1 MTTPL
6 TVSEKD
12 LQTMLM
18 VINATGVDDAGYGL
32 PWSTMEALETLV
44 PGQWTAF
51 FGIDVVNHRNYFGQ
65 GFGAGEHESQGPDE
79 PEDESFWYHYP
90 NSICSYP
97 ERTGDLRTVT
107 KTTDFFTLREHRKT
121 PMYVDVLGPEDADH
135 EMMACLPDGPG
146 RQLRLIV
153 WRGRADPDFTERD
166 RAILTL
172 LRPHLHAV
180 HLLVLRHRHGIP
192 ELTNRQWELLRL
204 VEAGL
209 SNTQIARRL
218 HLAESTV
225 RKHLENTFRRLDVSS
240 RTAAVA
246 AAFPERAHPVAIEQ
260 T

>member
-6 TVSEKD
+6 AVSGKD
-12 LQTMLM
+12 LHMMLA
-18 VINATGVDDAGYGL
+18 VINATEVDDAGYGL
-32 PWSTMEALETLV
+32 PWATMETLHELV

-51 FGIDVVNHRNYFGQ
+51 FGVDVVNRSHYFDQ
-65 GFGAGEHESQGPDE
+65 GVGAGEHDGRGPND
-79 PEDESFWYHYP
+79 PEDENTAFWFHYP
-90 NSICSYP
+90 GSTCSYP
-97 ERTGDLRTVT
+97 DRTGDLRSVT
-107 KTTDFFTLREHRKT
+107 KTTDFLTLREHRGT
-121 PMYVDVLGPEDADH
+121 PMYVDVLGPDADH
-135 EMMACLPDGPG
+135 DMMVCLPDGPG

-166 RAILTL
+166 RAVLTL

-180 HLLVLRHRHGIP
+180 HLRVLRHQRGTP
-192 ELTNRQWELLRL
+192 ELTKRQWELLYL

-225 RKHLENTFRRLDVSS
+225 RKHLENVFRRLGVSS

-246 AAFPERAHPVAIEQ
+246 AAFPQRTPD
-260 T
+260 

>member
-6 TVSEKD
+6 AVGDND
-12 LQTMLM
+12 LQMMLT
-18 VINATGVDDAGYGL
+18 VVNVTDVDDAGYGL
-32 PWSTMEALETLV
+32 PWSTMDILQELI

-51 FGIDVVNHRNYFGQ
+51 FGIDVVNHCNYFGQ
-65 GFGAGEHESQGPDE
+65 GVGAGEYETRGPDE
-79 PEDESFWYHYP
+79 PEDDEAFWYHYP
-90 NSICSYP
+90 DSICSYP
-97 ERTGDLRTVT
+97 ERTGDFRSVT
-107 KTTDFFTLREHRKT
+107 KTTDFLSLREHRRT
-121 PMYVDVLGPEDADH
+121 PMYVDVMGPDADH
-135 EMMACLPDGPG
+135 EMMVCLPDGPG

-166 RAILTL
+166 RAVLTL

-180 HLLVLRHRHGIP
+180 HLQVLRYQRGVP
-192 ELTNRQWELLRL
+192 ELTNRQWELLHL

-225 RKHLENTFRRLDVSS
+225 RKHLENAFRRLDVSS

-246 AAFPERAHPVAIEQ
+246 AAFPQGARSLPD
-260 T
+260 

>member
-6 TVSEKD
+6 AVSEND

-18 VINATGVDDAGYGL
+18 VVNATDVNDAGYGL
-32 PWSTMEALETLV
+32 PWSTMETLETLV
-44 PGQWTAF
+44 PGHWTAF
-51 FGIDVVNHRNYFGQ
+51 FGIDVVNRRHYFGQ

-79 PEDESFWYHYP
+79 PSDDDEAFWYHYP
-90 NSICSYP
+90 DSICSYP
-97 ERTGDLRTVT
+97 ERNGDLRSVT
-107 KTTDFFTLREHRKT
+107 KTTDFFALREHRRT
-121 PMYVDVLGPEDADH
+121 PMYIDVIGPSGSDH
-135 EMMACLPDGPG
+135 EMMVCLPDGPG

-180 HLLVLRHRHGIP
+180 HLQVLRYQRGVP

-225 RKHLENTFRRLDVSS
+225 RKHLENTFRRLGVSS

-246 AAFPERAHPVAIEQ
+246 ASFPERARSLPD
-260 T
+260 

>member
-6 TVSEKD
+6 AVSEND
-12 LQTMLM
+12 LQMMLM
-18 VINATGVDDAGYGL
+18 VINATDVDDAGHGL
-32 PWSTMEALETLV
+32 PWSTMEALESLI
-44 PGQWTAF
+44 PGHWTAF
-51 FGIDVVNHRNYFGQ
+51 NGIDVVNCRHYFGQ
-65 GFGAGEHESQGPDE
+65 GFGAGERETQGPDA
-79 PEDESFWYHYP
+79 PEDNDEAFWYHYP
-90 NSICSYP
+90 DSICSYP
-97 ERTGDLRTVT
+97 ERTGDLRSVT

-121 PMYVDVLGPEDADH
+121 PMYVDVIEPGGSDH

-153 WRGRADPDFTERD
+153 WRGRTDPDFTERD
-166 RAILTL
+166 RAVLTL

-180 HLLVLRHRHGIP
+180 HQQVLRHERGTP
-192 ELTNRQWELLRL
+192 ELTNRQWELLHL

-246 AAFPERAHPVAIEQ
+246 AAFPDRARLLPD
-260 T
+260 

>member
-6 TVSEKD
+6 AVSENG
-12 LQTMLM
+12 LQMMLM
-18 VINATGVDDAGYGL
+18 VINATDVDDAGYGL
-32 PWSTMEALETLV
+32 PWSTMEALEKLV

-51 FGIDVVNHRNYFGQ
+51 FGIDVVNRWNYFGQ
-65 GFGAGEHESQGPDE
+65 GVGAGEHETRGPDE
-79 PEDESFWYHYP
+79 PEDDDEVFWYHYP

-97 ERTGDLRTVT
+97 ERTGDLRSVT
-107 KTTDFFTLREHRKT
+107 KTTDFLSLREHRRT
-121 PMYVDVLGPEDADH
+121 PMYVDIIGPDGADH

-166 RAILTL
+166 RAVLTL

-180 HLLVLRHRHGIP
+180 HLQVLRHQRGIP
-192 ELTNRQWELLRL
+192 ELTNRQWELIHL
-204 VEAGL
+204 VEAGF

-246 AAFPERAHPVAIEQ
+246 AAFPERARPLPD
-260 T
+260 